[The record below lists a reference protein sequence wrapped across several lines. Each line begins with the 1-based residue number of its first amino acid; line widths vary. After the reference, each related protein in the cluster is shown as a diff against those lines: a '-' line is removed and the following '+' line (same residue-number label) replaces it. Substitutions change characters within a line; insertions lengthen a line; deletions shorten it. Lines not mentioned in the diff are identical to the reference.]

1 MKKRFLSL
9 VLATTLATS
18 AMLTG
23 CSSSGDADASG
34 KTKVSVWA
42 MGDEGKRLPEMVED
56 FEKEPENIDIEVQS
70 IPWDQAHD
78 KLLTAVASGKG
89 PDVVQ
94 MGTSWMPEFADAG
107 ILTDLSEYVE
117 KYPNL
122 DTKNFYEGALQSNE
136 YEGKQ
141 VGVPWYIETRVLYY
155 RKDLA
160 KEVGYENAPKT
171 WDEFLDL
178 STKLAARG
186 DKFYGIDM
194 NLKDQFFATTYAW
207 QNGWKFDAD
216 NAKFNTPEFKE
227 TIEYLKQFYDNGLTP
242 KQSDMDITQAFKE
255 GILPMF
261 ISGPWMIKP
270 LNEANIE
277 GEWGV
282 ATLPAKKTGTSFM
295 GGSNLTLFENSKNKD
310 AAVEFIS
317 YMMDEENQMKW
328 LEIADCLP
336 STKVA
341 WENEALAGDEILSV
355 FGEQINDAN
364 SSPMLKP
371 WESIAQELNATLEKI
386 FVGGED
392 LDKALGE
399 LDTKVESLMS
409 K

>member
-1 MKKRFLSL
+1 MKKRFASVL
-9 VLATTLATS
+9 LATTLAAT
-18 AMLTG
+18 MLTG
-23 CSSSGDADASG
+23 CSGGSDKGQASG

-42 MGDEGKRLPEMVED
+42 MGDEGKRLPEMVEA
-56 FEKEPENIDIEVQS
+56 FEKENENIDIEVQA

-107 ILTDLSEYVE
+107 VLADLNEYVE

-122 DTKNFYEGALQSNE
+122 NPDNFYEGALQSTK
-136 YEGKQ
+136 YEDKM

-160 KEVGYENAPKT
+160 KTAGYEQAPKN
-171 WDEFLDL
+171 WNEFLDL
-178 STKLAARG
+178 SKKLAARG
-186 DKFYGIDM
+186 DNLYGIDM

-207 QNGWKFDAD
+207 QNGWKFDEKSP
-216 NAKFNTPEFKE
+216 KFNTKEFKE
-227 TIEYLKQFYDNGLTP
+227 TIEYLKQFYDQDLTP
-242 KQSDMDITQAFKE
+242 KQNDMDIVQAFKE

-270 LNEANIE
+270 LEDANL
-277 GEWGV
+277 GVEWGV
-282 ATLPAKKTGTSFM
+282 ATLPGNKTNTSFM
-295 GGSNLTLFENSKNKD
+295 GGSNLVLFDSSKNKD

-317 YMMDEENQMKW
+317 YMVDEKNQMKW
-328 LEIADCLP
+328 LEISDTLP

-341 WENEALAGDEILSV
+341 WENDVLANDEIMKV
-355 FGEQINDAN
+355 FGEQLNDAN
-364 SSPMLKP
+364 STPMLKE

-392 LDKALGE
+392 INKALGD
-399 LDTKVESLMS
+399 LDKKVESLM